1 MAGQGHLLGYA
12 HTPPTHTHTPNTET
26 NTHTEI
32 NTNTHRDKQNTHTYT
47 QTDKNARPLAPIPH
61 PSPNPSPSPSLA
73 TSGEE
78 DKGGA
83 EGGQIRGYAL
93 DTIQLHHPG
102 RRRGAHA
109 GKVLHTFH
117 TSRRLHHLIPCA
129 AVASAP
135 MSSTITTTTA
145 NAVTTTP
152 PVIGYTTQGGSS
164 TNLGSSGNG
173 NAKSGGGHNKLPSH
187 NEAAG
192 GAGWGND
199 EHSIFKGLFDSM
211 DVRKTGLLTRDQFL
225 RCLRHDQR
233 SRYWL
238 RRTFL
243 WSLYK
248 ARRWSLLLDMFEP
261 DPRVALSFKEFTAF
275 LQQTMLEKGVPE
287 AQVPREA
294 IIGDHGIDEKGE
306 RI

>member
-1 MAGQGHLLGYA
+1 M
-12 HTPPTHTHTPNTET
+12 
-26 NTHTEI
+26 
-32 NTNTHRDKQNTHTYT
+32 
-47 QTDKNARPLAPIPH
+47 
-61 PSPNPSPSPSLA
+61 
-73 TSGEE
+73 
-78 DKGGA
+78 
-83 EGGQIRGYAL
+83 
-93 DTIQLHHPG
+93 
-102 RRRGAHA
+102 
-109 GKVLHTFH
+109 LHTFH

-135 MSSTITTTTA
+135 TSSTTITTTTTT
-145 NAVTTTP
+145 AVVTTP
-152 PVIGYTTQGGSS
+152 PVMGYTTQGSSS
-164 TNLGSSGNG
+164 TNLGSSGNARG
-173 NAKSGGGHNKLPSH
+173 HKNASHNEATGAHKLPPH